1 MGGCRGP
8 GGLIA
13 SLGQLRRPLPKV
25 HARAVCLRGR
35 FTGLPP
41 CTLCARPRSGVRFGV
56 DPRTCVRGGP
66 CARSGAPHPT
76 LAIGGASATRIHACI
91 LTPCRNL
98 CVHAGPLHGG
108 CAAAATPFAG
118 GVQPSGG
125 AWKSLR
131 GLSDASR
138 NECTMG
144 RPLPTVASRC
154 GWASARPGLE
164 SQATTRREARR
175 ARTLLSSLER
185 AQRRLGPKPKRVA
198 GVTFVAFYA
207 RSLCSELRR
216 CHLQLSARRGV
227 PMRRPS
233 CPSGT
238 PRPDVLERAK
248 SLLETHK

>member
-56 DPRTCVRGGP
+56 DPRTCVHGGP

-138 NECTMG
+138 NECT
-144 RPLPTVASRC
+144 VAGHC
-154 GWASARPGLE
+154 
-164 SQATTRREARR
+164 Q
-175 ARTLLSSLER
+175 LLR
-185 AQRRLGPKPKRVA
+185 RVA
-198 GVTFVAFYA
+198 DGHRLVPGWSH
-207 RSLCSELRR
+207 RP
-216 CHLQLSARRGV
+216 RRGARLDV
-227 PMRRPS
+227 PARCSRASSAPS
-233 CPSGT
+233 DDSVRSQSG
-238 PRPDVLERAK
+238 
-248 SLLETHK
+248 SLA